1 MLKIVSIMNDKKIIL
16 RNNLRHISIRKKTAS
31 RICSTQVLY
40 GASFYNCDIDILIN
54 SYIENYLPSILEEL
68 ELKELDYGLFNTII
82 RGVYNNIT
90 KIDKIISK
98 KLSKNWV
105 IDRLSE
111 TEKSILRLATYELLF
126 ETQFKKL
133 TIINEYISILEV
145 FGGSPDFANG
155 ILENISK
162 DIQ

>member
-1 MLKIVSIMNDKKIIL
+1 MNETRHKLKD
-16 RNNLRHISIRKKTAS
+16 NLRHISIRKKTAS

-40 GASFYNCDIDILIN
+40 GASFFNCDIDILIN

-68 ELKELDYGLFNTII
+68 ELKELDYELMNNII
-82 RGVYNNIT
+82 KGVYNNIK
-90 KIDKIISK
+90 KIDKIISE
-98 KLSKNWV
+98 KLSNNWT

-111 TEKSILRLATYELLF
+111 TEKSVLRLATYELLF
-126 ETQFKKL
+126 ETKFKKL
-133 TIINEYISILEV
+133 TIINEYISIIEV

-162 DIQ
+162 NVK